1 MKKYIDFA
9 EKVAQVKEVAM
20 DLTAEQCSAL
30 GVLDPEFKQN
40 AELIH
45 KIFGLMFEFEEYKK
59 NSKEEPKVEVPTAAA
74 KTETE
79 TKTATKKKVY
89 HKKPKPNILTIPEG
103 FHKHPIY
110 DNIYANEDGI
120 VLKDGKRITTYND
133 KGYLKFR
140 NGKHSHMVSRIVYEC
155 CSGEVIPKNKVIKYF
170 NDNKSDCYYSNLCI
184 TKNHV
189 NGGRLDESIVVQASE
204 KIALYAVAE
213 VPITAI
219 PSKIAGEMRISVVGV
234 KSILAGNYSSISE
247 KYFYIGP
254 GKKIVPV
261 QQKQTNEETKQKNID
276 DPCDTVL
283 QFGIKQGM
291 EIFNEKYLSG
301 QRITDRD
308 LIVPITNY
316 MFNEDGTMAPT
327 STIKDKIL
335 KEYGADIVPNDKLI
349 QDVKQ
354 KRVGKGIVEAAVK
367 HK

>member
-1 MKKYIDFA
+1 MKKFIEFA
-9 EKVAQVKEVAM
+9 EKVAQVKEAVM
-20 DLTAEQCSAL
+20 DLTAQQLSAL

-40 AELIH
+40 AELLY
-45 KIFGLMFEFEEYKK
+45 KIFGLMFEFEEYK
-59 NSKEEPKVEVPTAAA
+59 NILKEEPKVEVPTAAA
-74 KTETE
+74 KTETK
-79 TKTATKKKVY
+79 TKTTTKKRVY
-89 HKKPKPNILTIPEG
+89 KKPKPNILTIPEG

-120 VLKDGKRITTYND
+120 VLKDGKRITMYND

-140 NGKHSHMVSRIVYEC
+140 NSKHSHMVSRIVYEC
-155 CSGEVIPKNKVIKYF
+155 CSGEVIPKNKVIKYI

-189 NGGRLDESIVVQASE
+189 NGGRLDECIVVQASE

-219 PSKIAGEMRISVVGV
+219 PGKIAGEMRISTVGV

-261 QQKQTNEETKQKNID
+261 QQKQTNEETKRKNID
-276 DPCDTVL
+276 DPCETVL

-327 STIKDKIL
+327 SVIKDKIL

-354 KRVGKGIVEAAVK
+354 KRVGKGIVEAAAK